1 MSNILQL
8 IKENRI
14 YFDGA
19 MGTMLQKRGITS
31 GELPEMWNL
40 THPDVIEDI
49 HYQYLAAGANII
61 TTNTFG
67 ANCLKFDNFEELIE
81 SGIRCAKNAA
91 SKFENAFVAY
101 DIGPLGKFLE
111 PIGTLPFE
119 DAIEIFTKGVRVAE
133 RAGVDLIVIETM
145 SDSYETKAA
154 VLAAKENSNL
164 PIFVTNVYDENGKTL
179 TGSSVEA
186 MVALLEGLGV
196 DAIGMN
202 CSLGPDKMIPI
213 VERMARV
220 SSTPIIV
227 NSNAGLPEFIDGH
240 AHYSIDAEE
249 FSNIAIEL
257 SNRGANL
264 LGGCCGT
271 DPEYIRKVVQKTQS
285 IPLRSLD
292 KKEITLVSSYTNA
305 VEIGHSPVIIGER
318 INPTGK
324 PSFQEALRKNDLN
337 YILKIAID
345 QEDTGA
351 HILDVNVGLPDIDEA
366 GMMRAVVSSVQAVC
380 PIPLQLDSNNSLALE
395 RAMRIY
401 NGKPLINSVN
411 GDLETMDAIFPLVK
425 KYGGA
430 VIALTLDKNGIPPSA
445 NERVEIAERILR
457 HASTYGIDS
466 NEIIFDPLAMTVST
480 DVNNARITIDALRM
494 LNERGYRT
502 SLGISNVSFGL
513 PNRSVVNNAFL
524 SLALCNGLSCAI
536 INPSNAEIMNSY
548 HSFIK
553 GEITDF
559 TYDDFLNSLNLEVV
573 ESAPVNSSEI
583 SLGDAIVKGLMD
595 YVALKTREQLSIESP
610 LNVINNSIIPAL
622 NHVGEGF
629 ENKTLFL
636 PQLLRSAECAGKAF
650 SIIKEAMPQ
659 NEKNGK
665 SVILA
670 TVKGDIHD
678 IGKNIVRVMLESYGF
693 EVYDLGKDVAPEAI
707 LEAVKQYNCKV
718 VALSAL
724 MTTTLPA
731 MEKTVKLLH
740 DYDKDIKVMVGG
752 AVLNQEYANM
762 IGADAYGKDA
772 MAAVKYVQSF
782 YN

>member
-1 MSNILQL
+1 MSNLLKL

-19 MGTMLQKRGITS
+19 MGTMLQKRGISS
-31 GELPEMWNL
+31 GELPETWNL

-49 HYQYLAAGANII
+49 HCKYLSVGANVI

-67 ANCLKFDNFEELIE
+67 ANCLKFDNYEEIIAA
-81 SGIRCAKNAA
+81 GIRCAKKAA
-91 SKFENAFVAY
+91 SNFENAFVAY

-119 DAIEIFTKGVRVAE
+119 EAVEIFAKGVRVAE
-133 RAGVDLIVIETM
+133 LEGVDLIVIETM

-154 VLAAKENSNL
+154 VLAAKENSKL

-227 NSNAGLPEFIDGH
+227 NPNAGLPELIDGVP
-240 AHYSIDAEE
+240 HYSIDAEE
-249 FSNIAIEL
+249 YSEIAIKL
-257 SNRGANL
+257 AGLGANI

-271 DPEYIRKVVQKTQS
+271 NPEYIRNVVRKTKD
-285 IPLRSLD
+285 IPIYQND
-292 KKEITLVSSYTNA
+292 KKQITVISSYTNA
-305 VEIGHSPVIIGER
+305 VEIGRIPLIIGER

-324 PSFQEALRKNDLN
+324 PRFQEALRKNDIN
-337 YILKIAID
+337 YIIKMAID
-345 QEDTGA
+345 QEDVGA

-366 GMMRAVVSSVQAVC
+366 AMMSAVVSSVQAVC
-380 PIPLQLDSNNSLALE
+380 SVPLQLDSNNPIALE

-411 GDLETMDAIFPLVK
+411 GDPETMDAIFPLVK
-425 KYGGA
+425 KYGGSI
-430 VIALTLDKNGIPPSA
+430 IALTLDKNGIPKTA
-445 NERVEIAERILR
+445 EERVEIAERILD
-457 HASTYGIDS
+457 HASKYGIDS
-466 NEIIFDPLAMTVST
+466 KEIIFDALAMTVST
-480 DVNNARITIDALRM
+480 DINNARITIDAVKM
-494 LNERGYRT
+494 LNERGYKT

-513 PNRSVVNNAFL
+513 PNRAVVNNAFL
-524 SLALCNGLSCAI
+524 ALALNSGLSCAI
-536 INPSNAEIMNSY
+536 VNPSSPEVISTY
-548 HSFIK
+548 KSFVK
-553 GEITDF
+553 GEANDF
-559 TYDDFLNSLNLEVV
+559 THEDFLYSLNLE
-573 ESAPVNSSEI
+573 APSNVPHNTSDI
-583 SLGDAIVKGLMD
+583 TLGDAIVKGLSD
-595 YVALKTREQLSIESP
+595 YVSIKTREKLSSEDP
-610 LNVINNSIIPAL
+610 LDIINNTVIPAL
-622 NHVGEGF
+622 NLVGEGF
-629 ENKTLFL
+629 ENKTVFL
-636 PQLLRSAECAGKAF
+636 PQLLRSADCASNAF

-659 NEKNGK
+659 NQKNGK

-693 EVYDLGKDVAPEAI
+693 EVYDLGKDVAPGAI

-772 MAAVKYVQSF
+772 MAAVKLVQTF
-782 YN
+782 YK